1 VIFGCPSLKIIPGAA
16 LVSVSCPP
24 KSPLDQLTG
33 LAERELASAVDP
45 ARAESALVARLSGVV
60 DLRRR
65 RGRRHSLVVVL
76 VLVACATL
84 VVGGDSIAA
93 IWQWAARVSQD
104 KLARLGARRNPLTGR
119 FLVPSERT
127 FRRVLGRL
135 DADALDAAIGSWVA
149 DVARGAAPAPVVAA
163 TPGPPEREQRR
174 AAQRSVEHPAPDGL
188 LPAAAIDGKALR
200 GARTPEG
207 GRVFL
212 VAAIDHATGAVL
224 GQRQVPSKRGEGA
237 AARALLTGLRA
248 PGMVW
253 TLDALHTTKATARLI
268 TTELHGHYILIIK
281 GNQPIARDAAAALLS
296 GPDTDWVDTT
306 ATDDDRGHGRVERRT
321 IRVAPADDSLFP
333 GAVQAFRL
341 RRDTGGLDGV
351 WTGKEIVYG
360 ITSLPAEL
368 AGPAQLNHYERR
380 HWVVEDRLH
389 WVRDVTFHEDAS
401 QLRTGTAPRALAAFR
416 NLAISA
422 VRLAGRANIAH
433 ARRDLHD
440 HNDAFTALG
449 I

>member
-1 VIFGCPSLKIIPGAA
+1 M
-16 LVSVSCPP
+16 SVSCPP
-24 KSPLDQLTG
+24 KSPLDQLAG
-33 LAERELASAVDP
+33 LAERELGSAADP
-45 ARAESALVARLSGVV
+45 VQAESVLVARLSKVP

-65 RGRRHSLVVVL
+65 RGLRHPLVVVL
-76 VLVACATL
+76 ALAACATL
-84 VVGGDSIAA
+84 VVGGDSVTA
-93 IWQWAARVSQD
+93 IWQWAARASQD
-104 KLARLGARRNPLTGR
+104 KLARLGARRHPWTGR

-127 FRRVLGRL
+127 FRRVLGKL
-135 DADALDAAIGSWVA
+135 DADALDAALGGWAA
-149 DVARGAAPAPVVAA
+149 DVARGVVPAPVVAA

-174 AAQRSVEHPAPDGL
+174 ATQRSVEHPAPDGL
-188 LPAAAIDGKALR
+188 LPAAAVDGKALR
-200 GARTPEG
+200 GARTPDG

-224 GQRQVPSKRGEGA
+224 GQRQVGDKRGEGA
-237 AARALLTGLRA
+237 AARDLLTGLRA
-248 PGMVW
+248 PAMVW

-268 TTELHGHYILIIK
+268 TTDLHGHYILIIK

-296 GPDTDWVDTT
+296 GPNADWVATT
-306 ATDDDRGHGRVERRT
+306 AIEDDRGHGRVERRT

-341 RRDTGGLDGV
+341 RRDTAGLDGV

-360 ITSLPAEL
+360 ITSLPADL

-389 WVRDVTFHEDAS
+389 WVRDVTFGEDAS

-422 VRLAGRANIAH
+422 LRLAGRANIAH

-440 HNDAFTALG
+440 HNDAFAALG

>member
-1 VIFGCPSLKIIPGAA
+1 M
-16 LVSVSCPP
+16 SVSCPP
-24 KSPLDQLTG
+24 KSPLDQLAG
-33 LAERELASAVDP
+33 LAERELGSAADP
-45 ARAESALVARLSGVV
+45 AEAESVLVARLSKVP

-65 RGRRHSLVVVL
+65 RGLRHPLVVVL
-76 VLVACATL
+76 ALAACATL
-84 VVGGDSIAA
+84 VVGGDSVTA
-93 IWQWAARVSQD
+93 IWQWAARASQD
-104 KLARLGARRNPLTGR
+104 KLARLGARRHPLTGR

-127 FRRVLGRL
+127 FRRVLGKL
-135 DADALDAAIGSWVA
+135 DADALDAALGGWAA
-149 DVARGAAPAPVVAA
+149 DVARGVVPAPVVAT

-174 AAQRSVEHPAPDGL
+174 VTQRSVEHPAPDGL
-188 LPAAAIDGKALR
+188 LPAAAVDGKALR

-212 VAAIDHATGAVL
+212 VAAIDHAIDHATGAVL
-224 GQRQVPSKRGEGA
+224 GQRQVGDKRGEGA
-237 AARALLTGLRA
+237 AARDLLTGLRA

-268 TTELHGHYILIIK
+268 TTDLHGHYILIIK

-296 GPDTDWVDTT
+296 GPNADWVATT
-306 ATDDDRGHGRVERRT
+306 ATEDDRGHGRVERRT
-321 IRVAPADDSLFP
+321 IRVAPADESLFP

-341 RRDTGGLDGV
+341 RRDTAGLDGV

-360 ITSLPAEL
+360 ITSLPADL

-389 WVRDVTFHEDAS
+389 WVRDVTFGEDAS

-422 VRLAGRANIAH
+422 LRLAGRANIAH

>member
-1 VIFGCPSLKIIPGAA
+1 MPA
-16 LVSVSCPP
+16 SCPP

-45 ARAESALVARLSGVV
+45 ARAESALVARLSKVP

-65 RGRRHSLVVVL
+65 RGRRHPLVVVL

-84 VVGGDSIAA
+84 VVGGDSMTA

-127 FRRVLGRL
+127 FRRVLGKL
-135 DADALDAAIGSWVA
+135 DADALDAAIGGWAA

-174 AAQRSVEHPAPDGL
+174 TAQRSVEHPAPDGL
-188 LPAAAIDGKALR
+188 LPAAAVDGKALR

-237 AARALLTGLRA
+237 AARALLTGLRT

-253 TLDALHTTKATARLI
+253 TLDALHTTQATARLI
-268 TTELHGHYILIIK
+268 TQDLHGHFILIIK

-306 ATDDDRGHGRVERRT
+306 AAEDDRGHGRVERRT
-321 IRVAPADDSLFP
+321 IRVAPADQSLFP

-341 RRDTGGLDGV
+341 RRDTGDLDGI
-351 WTGKEIVYG
+351 WTRKEIVYG
-360 ITSLPAEL
+360 ITSLPADL

-389 WVRDVTFHEDAS
+389 WVRDVTFGEDAS
-401 QLRTGTAPRALAAFR
+401 QLRTGTAPRALAALR

-422 VRLAGRANIAH
+422 LRLAGRANIAH

-440 HNDAFTALG
+440 HNDAFAALG